1 MTKKLIDID
10 EEALADAAELY
21 GTDTMKDTVNTALAE
36 ATAVLRRR
44 RALSR
49 LRRRAL
55 AGQFDDLYD
64 KDTYRP
70 NAAGADGGAAAS

>member
-10 EEALADAAELY
+10 EEALAAAAELY

-49 LRRRAL
+49 LRQRAL
-55 AGQFDDLYD
+55 AGQFDSLYD

-70 NAAGADGGAAAS
+70 NAADTAVS

>member
-1 MTKKLIDID
+1 MAKKLIDID
-10 EEALADAAELY
+10 EDALAAAAEVY

-36 ATAVLRRR
+36 AAAVLRRR
-44 RALSR
+44 QALSR

-55 AGQFDDLYD
+55 AGQFDDLYE

-70 NAAGADGGAAAS
+70 KPVDVGAAAR

>member
-10 EEALADAAELY
+10 EDALAAAAEVY

-36 ATAVLRRR
+36 AAAVLRRR
-44 RALSR
+44 QALSR

-55 AGQFDDLYD
+55 AGQFDDLYE

-70 NAAGADGGAAAS
+70 KPADAGAAVR